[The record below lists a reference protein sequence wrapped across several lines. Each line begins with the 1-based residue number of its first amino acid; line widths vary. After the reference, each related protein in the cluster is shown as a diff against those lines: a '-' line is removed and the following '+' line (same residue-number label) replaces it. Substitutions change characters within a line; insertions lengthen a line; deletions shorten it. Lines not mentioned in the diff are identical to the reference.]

1 MCIRDRAG
9 VGARL
14 AENARAM
21 TGSKA
26 RNQRN
31 GSMGPPTPTP
41 VRTGR
46 QTRLPLGRAKIARL
60 ANMND
65 VARSPSQ

>member
-1 MCIRDRAG
+1 MKAG

-14 AENARAM
+14 AETAATA

-26 RNQRN
+26 TRQRK
-31 GSMGPPTPTP
+31 GLPGPPIPTP

-46 QTRLPLGRAKIARL
+46 QTRLPLGKANCACLARMT
-60 ANMND
+60 AM
-65 VARSPSQ
+65 VRSTSHIGT

>member
-1 MCIRDRAG
+1 MAALARHRPASVLTSIATSSTKAG

-14 AENARAM
+14 AEKAATT

-26 RNQRN
+26 THQRN
-31 GSMGPPTPTP
+31 GLMGPPMPTP

-46 QTRLPLGRAKIARL
+46 LTRLPLG
-60 ANMND
+60 
-65 VARSPSQ
+65 